1 MNNRQSITRFL
12 ATRLAVYLSA
22 VLVAYVLASVTSTQS
37 VVSRLAG
44 MGVTVSFADRAAMTL
59 QDIGGMA
66 SMFLPMVAFAFLA
79 AFLVTALLCRWWG
92 KWRTPLYVLA
102 GAVALVTIHLLLNIS
117 FQITPVAIART
128 WGGLLVQ
135 GLAGGI
141 GGYTYVYLTKRF
153 SPR

>member
-1 MNNRQSITRFL
+1 MNNGPSITRFL
-12 ATRLAVYLSA
+12 ATRLAIYLSA

-37 VVSRLAG
+37 VVSRLSG

-59 QDIGGMA
+59 QDIAGMA

-92 KWRTPLYVLA
+92 QWRTPLYVLA
-102 GAVALVTIHLLLNIS
+102 GAVALVTIHLLLNVS
-117 FQITPVAIART
+117 FGITPVAIART

-135 GLAGGI
+135 GLAGGV
-141 GGYTYVYLTKRF
+141 GGFTYIHLSNRL
-153 SPR
+153 SRR